1 MIWIFSFREIAAA
14 SPCGTWILSV
24 HQTRLLGRR
33 FYAFPGRLGT
43 VSFLWT
49 VNGSFAV
56 FCHSPNT
63 HSNLRTL
70 SQIIPDT
77 GNGACAQSYNG
88 ARVTDDTF
96 LECRHN
102 RAKLSILFLKIDI
115 LFCGIQLGSGRL
127 FHYRSVTQNAK
138 PTFLRT
144 PSMIEAYASRCPCGI
159 LLQVSAFR

>member
-102 RAKLSILFLKIDI
+102 RAKLGILFLKIDI

-127 FHYRSVTQNAK
+127 SLQICNAECEANLPQNAIYD
-138 PTFLRT
+138 R
-144 PSMIEAYASRCPCGI
+144 GI
-159 LLQVSAFR
+159 CLQMSVWDFVTSISL